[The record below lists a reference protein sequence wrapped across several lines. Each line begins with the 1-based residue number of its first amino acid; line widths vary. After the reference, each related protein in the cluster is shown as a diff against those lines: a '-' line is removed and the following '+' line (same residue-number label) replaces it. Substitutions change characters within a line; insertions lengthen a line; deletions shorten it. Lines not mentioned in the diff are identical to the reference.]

1 MRSSEAEL
9 QERLLEIIGR
19 GAGAPLATEE
29 FEELALEIFAFQY
42 QCNPIYRA
50 YCEAR
55 GAMPETVEQS
65 GQIPAVP
72 TDAFKS
78 AALTCGDPASA
89 AAVFR
94 TSGTTAGA
102 GRRGTHYL
110 SDTRL
115 YRAALRAGFR
125 AHLLPDRETI
135 AFASFVP
142 SPSEVP
148 DSSLSFMVGDL
159 LETVGEPGSAWF
171 ISADGTVRTDA
182 FLAAAHEACEQDRP
196 LLLIGTSFAFVHL
209 LDRLGEQLQLPAGS
223 RIMDTGGFKGRSR
236 EVARADLYASL
247 GEAFGIPL
255 QAIINEYGMTEMS
268 SQLYDGRVGS
278 AGPVAG
284 RVYTAPA
291 WLRTEVVD
299 PETLAPL
306 GEGQIGILRHLD
318 LANLHSICAL
328 QSADLGRIT
337 STGIELLGR
346 AEGAEP
352 RGCSIA
358 MDELL
363 AIIEP

>member
-1 MRSSEAEL
+1 
-9 QERLLEIIGR
+9 
-19 GAGAPLATEE
+19 
-29 FEELALEIFAFQY
+29 
-42 QCNPIYRA
+42 
-50 YCEAR
+50 
-55 GAMPETVEQS
+55 
-65 GQIPAVP
+65 
-72 TDAFKS
+72 
-78 AALTCGDPASA
+78 
-89 AAVFR
+89 
-94 TSGTTAGA
+94 
-102 GRRGTHYL
+102 
-110 SDTRL
+110 
-115 YRAALRAGFR
+115 LRAGFR

-171 ISADGTVRTDA
+171 ISADGTSRTDA
-182 FLAAAHEACEQDRP
+182 FLAAAHEACEQDHP

-223 RIMDTGGFKGRSR
+223 RIMDTGGFIGRSR